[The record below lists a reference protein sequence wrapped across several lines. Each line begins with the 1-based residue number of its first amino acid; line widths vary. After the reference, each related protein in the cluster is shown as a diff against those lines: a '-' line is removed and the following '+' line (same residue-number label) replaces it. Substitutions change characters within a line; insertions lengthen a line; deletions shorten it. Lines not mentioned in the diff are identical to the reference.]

1 MNRVDKI
8 ITESI
13 DKVIKENNFK
23 SKVAKMRAA
32 AHAAERNG
40 DVGAVERLN
49 DFLAKR
55 AAIADINKEKRDS
68 RLFQKSERIPTGIVN
83 DDCEDARLLSGSR
96 SRDARDYFNGED
108 EFNGA
113 IQPNTFNDADGW
125 LMNRNNTDELY

>member
-1 MNRVDKI
+1 MNRIDKI

-23 SKVAKMRAA
+23 SKSAKMRAA

-40 DVGAVERLN
+40 NVGAVERLN
-49 DFLAKR
+49 DFFAKN

-68 RLFQKSERIPTGIVN
+68 RQFQKAERIPTGIVN
-83 DDCEDARLLSGSR
+83 DDYDDARILSGGR
-96 SRDARDYFNGED
+96 LKDARDYFNGED

-113 IQPNTFNDADGW
+113 IQPNTFKDADDW
-125 LMNRNNTDELY
+125 LMNRDNIEDLY